1 MRNQKVDV
9 LMYVAMIFVI
19 GVMAYTLIKG
29 SDLFKPSEFNAKP
42 LESLKK
48 PPFPIDLV
56 YTWAGE
62 NEKSSDIR
70 TAYSGEIKY
79 SLRSVKENLP
89 WVNHIYILQNPEKP
103 FPSWIDKNKAKDHL
117 TIVTHNDTFNDG
129 IEYDKPVTN
138 SNSIETTLCNIPG
151 LSEHFI
157 YMNDDFLITRP
168 LEYTDFFTESGL
180 AKIQPSY
187 KPVSKAKSTLRIKL
201 PQITIG
207 FGSHIPLPMRK
218 SAQKDYNKEFS
229 DYVRWIRKH
238 KSRIGLGCEPCT
250 KNGLYCPC
258 QNIHGSV
265 ALFTL
270 DEGKAVRNTIHKKQT
285 RHRDGSKIYWS
296 DRKGVSYF
304 ESDTVFDA
312 PKLKKSNLADTICI
326 NDTERDPNKRQKL
339 REVVESWLGSLYPNK
354 AVFEKDS

>member
-1 MRNQKVDV
+1 MRKDKVDAFIYIAMGFV
-9 LMYVAMIFVI
+9 LAILI
-19 GVMAYTLIKG
+19 YTLYES
-29 SDLFKPSEFNAKP
+29 SDVFRPSEFEAKSK
-42 LESLKK
+42 ENLKK
-48 PPFPIDLV
+48 PSFPIDIV

-62 NEKSSDIR
+62 NNDSSDIR

-79 SLRSVKENLP
+79 SLRSIKENLP
-89 WVNHIYILQNPEKP
+89 WANHIYILQNPGKA
-103 FPSWIDKNKAKDHL
+103 FPSWIDESKAKGHI
-117 TIVTHNDTFNDG
+117 TVVTHDDTYKDG
-129 IEYDKPVTN
+129 IDYQKPVTN

-157 YMNDDFLITRP
+157 YLNDDFLITRP

-187 KPVSKAKSTLRIKL
+187 RAVRKTKSTLGFKL

-218 SAQKDYNKEFS
+218 SAQQDYNKEFS
-229 DYVRWIRKH
+229 DYVKWIRSH
-238 KSRIGLGCEPCT
+238 KARKGLGCEPCT

-265 ALFTL
+265 ALYTL
-270 DEGKAVRNTIHKKQT
+270 NEGKAVKNTIHKKQT
-285 RHRDGSKIYWS
+285 RHANGSKVKWS
-296 DRKGVSYF
+296 DRHGVSYF
-304 ESDTVFDA
+304 ESDTIFSA

-326 NDTERDPNKRQKL
+326 NDTESNPDKRQKL
-339 REVVESWLGSLYPNK
+339 REVVESWLSSLYPEK
-354 AVFEKDS
+354 AVFEKDG